1 MARRRARHSEHAVAD
16 DTHAH
21 RDSGT
26 PAAQPTSGFRVAL
39 LGAGVAVIGLF
50 VAGSVEW
57 LPESA
62 GAGRDDRRDVL
73 TLVREGRWDAVVEH
87 TEMYPVTPPLVE
99 LAGLLPVAVA
109 SRGVASLSESGGLGE
124 LCTGCECAHMHPRL
138 LSVQVQLVRSDPT
151 PHLCVLV

>member
-1 MARRRARHSEHAVAD
+1 MARRRARHAVAD

-26 PAAQPTSGFRVAL
+26 PAAQNAQPTSGFRVAL

-50 VAGSVEW
+50 VAVSVEW
-57 LPESA
+57 QSA
-62 GAGRDDRRDVL
+62 GAGRAAAANDRRDVL

-124 LCTGCECAHMHPRL
+124 LCTGCECAHMHPRCT
-138 LSVQVQLVRSDPT
+138 SAARAI
-151 PHLCVLV
+151 